1 MRFERESLIKQI
13 DYDDIYVV
21 EDIEQACEI
30 ANEKGNN
37 IFIGTGSKNLDKYIE
52 LIKGK
57 KLIARVLPTSDVLK
71 SCEELGLNAD
81 NIIAMKGPFTEE
93 INIATY
99 RQYDIDLL
107 ITKESGVAGGFLEQH
122 DQQIEQVEVNG
133 IALVDGEKIFG
144 EVVGGQKKIVIC
156 GGGHVSMP
164 IIQLGRQIGC
174 YVTVLEDRPKFADNA
189 RRAGAD
195 KVICDTFEAGL
206 EQIPGDSDTFFVI
219 VTRGHVY
226 DRICLE
232 SIVRKPHA
240 YIGMMG
246 SRRRVAQVKHSVLE
260 NGADPQ
266 VISQLHSPIGLD
278 IKAET
283 PEEIAISVMA
293 EIIQVKNQDKRGA
306 GYSNEIRDAI
316 VKCEDQKKIL
326 ATIVERKGSAP
337 RSIGTKMLIM
347 EDGRCVDTIGG
358 GCIEAAIVSKALLIL
373 RGCAKAPQIVHVD
386 MTGEDAEKEGMVC
399 GGKVKVLL
407 EEV

>member
-1 MRFERESLIKQI
+1 MWEFLQKLKQLQP
-13 DYDDIYVV
+13 
-21 EDIEQACEI
+21 E
-30 ANEKGNN
+30 
-37 IFIGTGSKNLDKYIE
+37 SKNIVLTRLTGEALGEKA
-52 LIKGK
+52 LVSNGK
-57 KLIARVLPTSDVLK
+57 LVWAS
-71 SCEELGLNAD
+71 
-81 NIIAMKGPFTEE
+81 
-93 INIATY
+93 
-99 RQYDIDLL
+99 
-107 ITKESGVAGGFLEQH
+107 VAGGFLEQH
-122 DQQIEQVEVNG
+122 DQQIEQLEVNG

-246 SRRRVAQVKHSVLE
+246 SRRRVAQVKQSVLE

-283 PEEIAISVMA
+283 PEEIAISIMA
-293 EIIQVKNQDKRGA
+293 ELEK
-306 GYSNEIRDAI
+306 
-316 VKCEDQKKIL
+316 
-326 ATIVERKGSAP
+326 
-337 RSIGTKMLIM
+337 
-347 EDGRCVDTIGG
+347 
-358 GCIEAAIVSKALLIL
+358 IEAHGAENGWVAPMTAEDREFFAYFRSVFKRYNISPSKATRLEYDFVT
-373 RGCAKAPQIVHVD
+373 RV
-386 MTGEDAEKEGMVC
+386 AESEFYLQ
-399 GGKVKVLL
+399 KVNA
-407 EEV
+407 

>member
-1 MRFERESLIKQI
+1 MWEFLQKLKELQPE
-13 DYDDIYVV
+13 
-21 EDIEQACEI
+21 
-30 ANEKGNN
+30 
-37 IFIGTGSKNLDKYIE
+37 SKNIVLTGLTGEALGEKA
-52 LIKGK
+52 LVSNGK
-57 KLIARVLPTSDVLK
+57 LVWAS
-71 SCEELGLNAD
+71 
-81 NIIAMKGPFTEE
+81 
-93 INIATY
+93 
-99 RQYDIDLL
+99 
-107 ITKESGVAGGFLEQH
+107 VAGGFLEQH
-122 DQQIEQVEVNG
+122 DQQIEQLEVNG

-164 IIQLGRQIGC
+164 IIQLGKQIGC

-206 EQIPGDSDTFFVI
+206 EQISGDSDTFFVI

-283 PEEIAISVMA
+283 PEEIAISIMA
-293 EIIQVKNQDKRGA
+293 EIIQVKNQDK
-306 GYSNEIRDAI
+306 
-316 VKCEDQKKIL
+316 
-326 ATIVERKGSAP
+326 
-337 RSIGTKMLIM
+337 
-347 EDGRCVDTIGG
+347 RCVDTIGG

-386 MTGEDAEKEGMVC
+386 MTGEDAEEEGMVC

>member
-1 MRFERESLIKQI
+1 MWEFLQKLKQLQP
-13 DYDDIYVV
+13 
-21 EDIEQACEI
+21 E
-30 ANEKGNN
+30 
-37 IFIGTGSKNLDKYIE
+37 SKNIVLTGLTGEALGEKA
-52 LIKGK
+52 LVSNGK
-57 KLIARVLPTSDVLK
+57 LVWAS
-71 SCEELGLNAD
+71 
-81 NIIAMKGPFTEE
+81 
-93 INIATY
+93 
-99 RQYDIDLL
+99 
-107 ITKESGVAGGFLEQH
+107 VAGGFLEQH

-164 IIQLGRQIGC
+164 IIQLGRQ
-174 YVTVLEDRPKFADNA
+174 
-189 RRAGAD
+189 
-195 KVICDTFEAGL
+195 
-206 EQIPGDSDTFFVI
+206 
-219 VTRGHVY
+219 
-226 DRICLE
+226 
-232 SIVRKPHA
+232 IVRKPHA

>member
-1 MRFERESLIKQI
+1 MWEFLQKLKELQPE
-13 DYDDIYVV
+13 
-21 EDIEQACEI
+21 
-30 ANEKGNN
+30 
-37 IFIGTGSKNLDKYIE
+37 SKNLVLTGLTGEALGEKA
-52 LIKGK
+52 LVSNGK
-57 KLIARVLPTSDVLK
+57 LVWAS
-71 SCEELGLNAD
+71 
-81 NIIAMKGPFTEE
+81 
-93 INIATY
+93 
-99 RQYDIDLL
+99 
-107 ITKESGVAGGFLEQH
+107 VAGGFLEQH
-122 DQQIEQVEVNG
+122 DQQIEQLEVNG

-144 EVVGGQKKIVIC
+144 EVIGGQKKIVIC

-174 YVTVLEDRPKFADNA
+174 YVTVLEDRPKFA
-189 RRAGAD
+189 
-195 KVICDTFEAGL
+195 
-206 EQIPGDSDTFFVI
+206 DTFFVI

-283 PEEIAISVMA
+283 PEEIAISIMA

-386 MTGEDAEKEGMVC
+386 MTGADAEEEGMVC

>member
-1 MRFERESLIKQI
+1 MWEFLQKLKQLQP
-13 DYDDIYVV
+13 
-21 EDIEQACEI
+21 E
-30 ANEKGNN
+30 
-37 IFIGTGSKNLDKYIE
+37 SKNIVLTGLTGEALGEKA
-52 LIKGK
+52 LVSNGK
-57 KLIARVLPTSDVLK
+57 LVWAS
-71 SCEELGLNAD
+71 
-81 NIIAMKGPFTEE
+81 
-93 INIATY
+93 
-99 RQYDIDLL
+99 
-107 ITKESGVAGGFLEQH
+107 VAGGFLEQH

-195 KVICDTFEAGL
+195 KVI
-206 EQIPGDSDTFFVI
+206 
-219 VTRGHVY
+219 TRGHVY

-260 NGADPQ
+260 NGANPQ

-283 PEEIAISVMA
+283 PEEIAISIMA

-386 MTGEDAEKEGMVC
+386 MTGADAEEEGMVC

>member
-1 MRFERESLIKQI
+1 MWEFLQKLKQLQP
-13 DYDDIYVV
+13 
-21 EDIEQACEI
+21 E
-30 ANEKGNN
+30 
-37 IFIGTGSKNLDKYIE
+37 SKNIVLTGLTGEALGEKA
-52 LIKGK
+52 LVSNGK
-57 KLIARVLPTSDVLK
+57 LVWAS
-71 SCEELGLNAD
+71 
-81 NIIAMKGPFTEE
+81 
-93 INIATY
+93 
-99 RQYDIDLL
+99 
-107 ITKESGVAGGFLEQH
+107 VAGGFLEQH

-164 IIQLGRQIGC
+164 IIQLGRQ
-174 YVTVLEDRPKFADNA
+174 NA

>member
-1 MRFERESLIKQI
+1 MWEFLQKLKQLQP
-13 DYDDIYVV
+13 
-21 EDIEQACEI
+21 E
-30 ANEKGNN
+30 
-37 IFIGTGSKNLDKYIE
+37 SKNIVLTGLTGEVLGEKA
-52 LIKGK
+52 LVSNGK
-57 KLIARVLPTSDVLK
+57 LVWAS
-71 SCEELGLNAD
+71 
-81 NIIAMKGPFTEE
+81 
-93 INIATY
+93 
-99 RQYDIDLL
+99 
-107 ITKESGVAGGFLEQH
+107 VAGGFLEQH

-283 PEEIAISVMA
+283 PEEIAISIMA

-358 GCIEAAIVSKALLIL
+358 GCIEAVIVSKALLIL

-386 MTGEDAEKEGMVC
+386 MTGEDAEEEGMVC